1 MKKKGLNLKKITE
14 SLGNTTKSIS
24 NSYKKRNKLKNAD
37 NKTRERFYKIRR
49 VRRKRLR
56 AEKMLEMKQEA
67 LKVGKSAVKG
77 GIKKAKGPLFPLL
90 DFIVVII
97 GGWLFNHVPKWIKG
111 IKNLIDKVKGIFKNV
126 KGFFDGVVNFFT
138 SIGSGIKEA
147 WSTITGQNKEA
158 KTDADKLKQK
168 TKKLEDTFKEQKK
181 GIDDILKQAQNG
193 SVEKIKKNIEAV
205 DKDKPIPEKEK
216 KMPIVDTKPTSGL
229 REYTKEGL
237 NELVASGANSRR
249 IEFYKKMLYHKK
261 PHLRPVH
268 ATTDFAGNVLTKE
281 QEAAALNDPHLQNAI
296 SASIQFKSTKTVT
309 VSSVTKVQKGNTLTT
324 TKRKK
329 TITVP
334 ISVKGTNTNIPQSRV
349 ETPMLGKIVPSKNG
363 LNSKD
368 LLLTNIK

>member
-1 MKKKGLNLKKITE
+1 M
-14 SLGNTTKSIS
+14 
-24 NSYKKRNKLKNAD
+24 
-37 NKTRERFYKIRR
+37 
-49 VRRKRLR
+49 
-56 AEKMLEMKQEA
+56 
-67 LKVGKSAVKG
+67 
-77 GIKKAKGPLFPLL
+77 
-90 DFIVVII
+90 
-97 GGWLFNHVPKWIKG
+97 
-111 IKNLIDKVKGIFKNV
+111 
-126 KGFFDGVVNFFT
+126 
-138 SIGSGIKEA
+138 
-147 WSTITGQNKEA
+147 
-158 KTDADKLKQK
+158 
-168 TKKLEDTFKEQKK
+168 
-181 GIDDILKQAQNG
+181 
-193 SVEKIKKNIEAV
+193 
-205 DKDKPIPEKEK
+205 
-216 KMPIVDTKPTSGL
+216 
-229 REYTKEGL
+229 
-237 NELVASGANSRR
+237 VASGANSRR